1 MTSCEDASF
10 FGLCRQKRKCVI
22 NNVTLIY
29 GLTRRESKSNP
40 NYFCKR
46 RHNFK
51 VTLAVKQ
58 QNEDFSHQTFE
69 SEGNKNIK
77 TLIGN
82 FSQACRP
89 SLTSLYSCTFF
100 FLIGDRYRTTTKG
113 GTGHPPKWAGP
124 PSDPQH
130 QEHK

>member
-1 MTSCEDASF
+1 M
-10 FGLCRQKRKCVI
+10 
-22 NNVTLIY
+22 TLIY

-82 FSQACRP
+82 FSQDCRP
-89 SLTSLYSCTFF
+89 SLTSLHSCTFF
-100 FLIGDRYRTTTKG
+100 FRLVI
-113 GTGHPPKWAGP
+113 GTGPPPREALGTHQNWLAP
-124 PSDPQH
+124 QVTPSTKNTS
-130 QEHK
+130 EHKRGQDTLQ